1 MVFFWGARR
10 KAVVGGGGAFLFAGF
25 AIRVVIGD
33 AVRNVSTMPPL
44 ALAPGFAYA
53 PIGRRFGNSCKPPPP
68 CHSRLRAGILG
79 GLVRGIALPPRL
91 LSSLPT
97 PPRVPGQ
104 ARNDGANAPFVLF
117 CLSPTPLR
125 CHSLVRQSGG
135 GSAFRASIPSR
146 HSGLDPESWA
156 ACAGHCAVPSCSLCT
171 AVRTLTMS
179 FRPPSRNPLSAASA

>member
-1 MVFFWGARR
+1 MFFWGARR

-104 ARNDGANAPFVLF
+104 ARNDGANAPFVPF
-117 CLSPTPLR
+117 CTAAPQPHGVMPHLMRHPASAAL
-125 CHSLVRQSGG
+125 CVRGRG
-135 GSAFRASIPSR
+135 CAAVA
-146 HSGLDPESWA
+146 L
-156 ACAGHCAVPSCSLCT
+156 ACASLLGAGSVP
-171 AVRTLTMS
+171 A
-179 FRPPSRNPLSAASA
+179 